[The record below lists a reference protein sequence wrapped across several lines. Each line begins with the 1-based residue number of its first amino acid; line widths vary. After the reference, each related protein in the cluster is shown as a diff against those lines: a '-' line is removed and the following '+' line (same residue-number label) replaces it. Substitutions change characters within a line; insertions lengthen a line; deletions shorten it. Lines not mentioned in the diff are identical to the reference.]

1 MADTTENEP
10 IVSLTS
16 ETDKVPFFKKR
27 ATKKIIR
34 KRKQPSD
41 RKDND
46 DDDADDD
53 DIVSEVVTKDRKSTA
68 TPFVQSTRRKKSRHA
83 DDEDED
89 HGIGVHYTADRSA
102 TTQKDDA
109 TRYATEWELEKEAM
123 EKVKKA
129 VATGKAAAL
138 SAADIKPK
146 KREVA
151 NSKMQVGPQKAPAN
165 LRVTAR
171 FDYQPDVCKDYKET
185 GFCGFGDSCIFLHDR
200 GDYKTGWQLEQE
212 WEEAQKNKKRFGASN
227 PDQYAVSEDEEEEL
241 PFACLLCRKEF
252 KEPVVTKCGHYFCET
267 CAIQQFKKSPK
278 CYACGAS
285 TGGVFDIA
293 KNLLAKLAEKKTR
306 LEEDEP
312 ELGDTDAIELGENDD
327 DNDDDDDEEDDD

>member
-16 ETDKVPFFKKR
+16 ETDNVSFFKKR
-27 ATKKIIR
+27 ATKKTIR
-34 KRKQPSD
+34 KRKQPVE
-41 RKDND
+41 RKDSD
-46 DDDADDD
+46 DDDANEDDL
-53 DIVSEVVTKDRKSTA
+53 VSEVVTKDRKSAA
-68 TPFVQSTRRKKSRHA
+68 TPFVQSTRKKKSRHT
-83 DDEDED
+83 EDNEEED
-89 HGIGVHYTADRSA
+89 HGIGVHYAADRSA
-102 TTQKDDA
+102 STQRDDA

-123 EKVKKA
+123 EKVKRA
-129 VATGKAAAL
+129 VESGKAASL

-146 KREVA
+146 KKDVA
-151 NSKMQVGPQKAPAN
+151 NSKMQVGPQRAPAN

-212 WEEAQKNKKRFGASN
+212 WEEAQKNKKRFGQSN
-227 PDQYAVSEDEEEEL
+227 PDEYAVSDEEEEEL

-252 KEPVVTKCGHYFCET
+252 DNPVVTKCGHYFCER
-267 CAIQQFKKSPK
+267 CAINQFKKSPK

-285 TGGVFDIA
+285 TGGVFDTA
-293 KNLLAKLAEKKTR
+293 KNLLAKLAEKKAR

-312 ELGDTDAIELGENDD
+312 EFGDTDAIDLG
-327 DNDDDDDEEDDD
+327 DNNEDDDDDDDD